1 MVLLKF
7 GRNNC
12 SKVSLL
18 IDSKFRVQELTV
30 MRGEDETGW
39 RGDCNLWGTLITLKK
54 KKKRQVTIMK
64 PSYPLE
70 SISIELL

>member
-7 GRNNC
+7 CRNNR

-30 MRGEDETGW
+30 MRGEDETGR
-39 RGDCNLWGTLITLKK
+39 RGDRNLWGTLITFKK
-54 KKKRQVTIMK
+54 KKKKTCN
-64 PSYPLE
+64 YNAT
-70 SISIELL
+70 